1 MVRICD
7 YKKNIKEIKISE
19 KPITQLWKVEY

>member
-7 YKKNIKEIKISE
+7 YKKNIKEIKTSE